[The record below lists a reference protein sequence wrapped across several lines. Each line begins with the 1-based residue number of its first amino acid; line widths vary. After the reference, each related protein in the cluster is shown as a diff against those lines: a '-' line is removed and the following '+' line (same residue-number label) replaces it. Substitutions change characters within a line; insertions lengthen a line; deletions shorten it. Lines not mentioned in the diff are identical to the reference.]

1 MTHASKYPAPVLS
14 LGISPDCQL
23 LAVGMADGTL
33 SVRRHERPSAAAAD
47 QAKAQAR
54 RHYQPRLTAANYRCA
69 VNPHVAMHAALL
81 ATRFVTHL
89 CSPKTRCTT
98 QLHGTMLTCCQ
109 HPALC

>member
-1 MTHASKYPAPVLS
+1 MPTLWLITPIPPQVTHASKYPAPVLS

-69 VNPHVAMHAALL
+69 MAPHAGMHTVLL
-81 ATRFVTHL
+81 MA
-89 CSPKTRCTT
+89 
-98 QLHGTMLTCCQ
+98 GTSHTVVRPSASIL
-109 HPALC
+109 L